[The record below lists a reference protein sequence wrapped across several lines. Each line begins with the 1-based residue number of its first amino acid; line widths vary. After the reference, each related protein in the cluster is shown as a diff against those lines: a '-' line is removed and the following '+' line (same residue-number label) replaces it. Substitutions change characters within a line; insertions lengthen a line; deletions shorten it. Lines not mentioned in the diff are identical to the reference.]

1 MMARLK
7 RLCCLPMN
15 TEQPM
20 RTDYCGE
27 VNVADVGEAITVAG
41 WVHRRRDHGGVIFVD
56 LRDTTG
62 LIQLVFNPEHQD
74 LFSEAEKLRG
84 EFVLSAS
91 GTIRKRP
98 EGTINPELP
107 TGEVEL
113 LVLSLVVLNTSATPP
128 FHHNEHAHEDVRLKY
143 RYLDLRRNEMANN
156 LKVRHDIIRSLRNF
170 LDKKDFID
178 IETPILTKATPE
190 GARDY
195 LVPSR
200 TQKGD
205 FFALPQSPQLF
216 KQLLMMSGFDKYYQ
230 IARCFRDEDLRA
242 DRQPEF
248 TQLDIEMSFVS
259 EEGVLQ
265 TMESM
270 IRNLFQEVLSD
281 QLPDPFIRLSYEDAM
296 ARFGTDRPNLGVAME
311 LVDVGDLMR
320 QVEFNVFSG
329 PANDKDSRVACLKLK
344 NAKNI
349 TRKQIDDYTNFVGEF
364 GAKGLAYIKVVD
376 ISTGADGLQSPIL
389 KFLDEKTIH
398 SLIERLALAN
408 GDIVFFGA
416 DKISIVNASLG
427 ALRVKLAEDFDQMS
441 SGWFPLWI
449 TDFPMFNWDE
459 KEKRWIAEHHPFTA
473 PKATTTDELIQNP
486 GEALSCGYDF
496 VLNGHEIGGGSMRIN
511 SQTMQEAV
519 FEIIGIGSTEAEE
532 KFGFLLDALK
542 FGCPPHGGIAFG
554 IDRLVMLMTGSKS
567 IRDVIAFPKTQT
579 ANCLLTDAPSQP
591 ETDQLK
597 ELGLSVRAKK

>member
-1 MMARLK
+1 MK
-7 RLCCLPMN
+7 

-259 EEGVLQ
+259 EEGILQ

-349 TRKQIDDYTNFVGEF
+349 TRKQIDDYTNFVGKF

-376 ISTGADGLQSPIL
+376 ASTGADGLQSPIL

-416 DKISIVNASLG
+416 DKISIVNTSLG

-496 VLNGHEIGGGSMRIN
+496 VLNGHEIGGGSTRIH
-511 SQTMQEAV
+511 SQTMQQAV
-519 FEIIGIGSTEAEE
+519 FEIIGIGSTQAEE
-532 KFGFLLDALK
+532 KFGFLLEALK

>member
-1 MMARLK
+1 MK
-7 RLCCLPMN
+7 

-156 LKVRHDIIRSLRNF
+156 LKVRHDIIRSLRNY

-349 TRKQIDDYTNFVGEF
+349 TRKQIDDYTNFVGKF

-376 ISTGADGLQSPIL
+376 ASTGADGLQSPIL

-416 DKISIVNASLG
+416 DKISIVNTSLG

-496 VLNGHEIGGGSMRIN
+496 VLNGHEIGGGSTRIH
-511 SQTMQEAV
+511 SQTMQQAV
-519 FEIIGIGSTEAEE
+519 FEIIGIGSTQAEE
-532 KFGFLLDALK
+532 KFGFLLEALK

>member
-1 MMARLK
+1 MK
-7 RLCCLPMN
+7 

-27 VNVADVGEAITVAG
+27 VNVTDVGETITVAG
-41 WVHRRRDHGGVIFVD
+41 WVHRRRDHGGIIFVD
-56 LRDTTG
+56 LRDTSG
-62 LIQLVFNPEHQD
+62 LLQLVFDPEHQD

-84 EFVLSAS
+84 EYVLSVT

-107 TGEVEL
+107 TGEIEL

-128 FHHNEHAHEDVRLKY
+128 FHHNEYANEDVRLKY
-143 RYLDLRRNEMANN
+143 RYLDLRRNEMADN
-156 LKVRHDIIRSLRNF
+156 LKVRHDIVRSLRNF

-259 EEGVLQ
+259 EEGVLK

-270 IRNLFQEVLSD
+270 LRNLFQEVLSE

-296 ARFGTDRPNLGVAME
+296 ARFGTDRPNLAVAME
-311 LVDVGDLMR
+311 LVDVSDLMR

-349 TRKQIDDYTNFVGEF
+349 TRKQIDDYTKFVGEF
-364 GAKGLAYIKVVD
+364 GAKGLAYIKVED

-389 KFLDEKTIH
+389 KFLNEKTIH
-398 SLIERLALAN
+398 SLIERLTLAS

-427 ALRVKLAEDFDQMS
+427 ALRVKLAEDFDQMN

-459 KEKRWIAEHHPFTA
+459 KEKRWI
-473 PKATTTDELIQNP
+473 
-486 GEALSCGYDF
+486 G
-496 VLNGHEIGGGSMRIN
+496 
-511 SQTMQEAV
+511 
-519 FEIIGIGSTEAEE
+519 
-532 KFGFLLDALK
+532 
-542 FGCPPHGGIAFG
+542 
-554 IDRLVMLMTGSKS
+554 
-567 IRDVIAFPKTQT
+567 
-579 ANCLLTDAPSQP
+579 
-591 ETDQLK
+591 
-597 ELGLSVRAKK
+597 

>member
-1 MMARLK
+1 MK
-7 RLCCLPMN
+7 

-27 VNVADVGEAITVAG
+27 VNVNDVGEAITVAG

-329 PANDKDSRVACLKLK
+329 PANDKNSRVACLKLK

-376 ISTGADGLQSPIL
+376 ASTGADGLQSPIL

-459 KEKRWIAEHHPFTA
+459 KEKRWTAEHHPFTA

-496 VLNGHEIGGGSMRIN
+496 VLNGHEIGGGSTRIH
-511 SQTMQEAV
+511 SQTMQQAV
-519 FEIIGIGSTEAEE
+519 FEIIGIGSTQAEE
-532 KFGFLLDALK
+532 KFGFLLEALK
-542 FGCPPHGGIAFG
+542 FGCPPHGGVAFG

>member
-1 MMARLK
+1 MK
-7 RLCCLPMN
+7 

-156 LKVRHDIIRSLRNF
+156 LKVRHDIIRSLRNY

-349 TRKQIDDYTNFVGEF
+349 TRKQIDDYTNFVGKF

-376 ISTGADGLQSPIL
+376 VSTGADGLQSPIL

-496 VLNGHEIGGGSMRIN
+496 VLNGHEIGGGSTRIH
-511 SQTMQEAV
+511 SQTMQQAV

-532 KFGFLLDALK
+532 KFGFLLEALK
-542 FGCPPHGGIAFG
+542 FGCPPHGGVAFG

>member
-1 MMARLK
+1 MK
-7 RLCCLPMN
+7 

-156 LKVRHDIIRSLRNF
+156 LKVRHDIIRSLRNY

-364 GAKGLAYIKVVD
+364 GAKGLAYIKVED

-416 DKISIVNASLG
+416 DKISIVNTSLG

-496 VLNGHEIGGGSMRIN
+496 VLNGHEIGGGSTRIH
-511 SQTMQEAV
+511 SQTMQQAV

-532 KFGFLLDALK
+532 KFGFLLEALK
-542 FGCPPHGGIAFG
+542 FGCPPHGGVAFG

>member
-1 MMARLK
+1 MK
-7 RLCCLPMN
+7 

-156 LKVRHDIIRSLRNF
+156 LKVRHDIIRSLRNY

-364 GAKGLAYIKVVD
+364 GAKGLAYIKVEDV
-376 ISTGADGLQSPIL
+376 STGADGLQSPIL

-496 VLNGHEIGGGSMRIN
+496 VLNGHEIGGGSTRIH
-511 SQTMQEAV
+511 SQTMQQAV
-519 FEIIGIGSTEAEE
+519 FEIIGIGSTQAEE
-532 KFGFLLDALK
+532 KFGFLLEALK
-542 FGCPPHGGIAFG
+542 FGCPPHGGVAFG

>member
-1 MMARLK
+1 MK
-7 RLCCLPMN
+7 

-329 PANDKDSRVACLKLK
+329 PANDKDSRVACLKLS

-376 ISTGADGLQSPIL
+376 ASTGADGLQSPIL

-416 DKISIVNASLG
+416 DKISIVNTSLG

-459 KEKRWIAEHHPFTA
+459 KEKRWTAEHHPFTA

-496 VLNGHEIGGGSMRIN
+496 VLNGHEIGGGSTRIH
-511 SQTMQEAV
+511 SQTMQQAV

-532 KFGFLLDALK
+532 KFGFLLEALK

>member
-1 MMARLK
+1 MK
-7 RLCCLPMN
+7 

-156 LKVRHDIIRSLRNF
+156 LKVRHDIIRSLRNY

-376 ISTGADGLQSPIL
+376 VSTGADGLQSPIL

-416 DKISIVNASLG
+416 DKISIVNTSLG

-459 KEKRWIAEHHPFTA
+459 KEKRWTAEHHPFTA

-496 VLNGHEIGGGSMRIN
+496 VLNGHEIGGGSTRIH
-511 SQTMQEAV
+511 SQTMQQAV
-519 FEIIGIGSTEAEE
+519 FEIIGIGSTQAEE
-532 KFGFLLDALK
+532 KFGFLLEALK

>member
-1 MMARLK
+1 MK
-7 RLCCLPMN
+7 

-20 RTDYCGE
+20 RTHYCGE
-27 VNVADVGEAITVAG
+27 VKVADVGEAITVAG

-74 LFSEAEKLRG
+74 LFSAAEKLRG

-91 GTIRKRP
+91 GTIRNRP

-156 LKVRHDIIRSLRNF
+156 LKVRHDIIRSLRNY

-329 PANDKDSRVACLKLK
+329 PANDKNSRVACLKLK

-376 ISTGADGLQSPIL
+376 ASTGADGLQSPIL

-459 KEKRWIAEHHPFTA
+459 KEKRWTAEHHPFTA

-496 VLNGHEIGGGSMRIN
+496 VLNGHEIGGGSTRIH
-511 SQTMQEAV
+511 SQTMQQAV
-519 FEIIGIGSTEAEE
+519 FEIIGIGSTQAEE
-532 KFGFLLDALK
+532 KFGFLLEALK
-542 FGCPPHGGIAFG
+542 FGCPPHGGVAFG

>member
-1 MMARLK
+1 MK
-7 RLCCLPMN
+7 

-27 VNVADVGEAITVAG
+27 VNVADEGEAITVAG

-156 LKVRHDIIRSLRNF
+156 LKVRHDIIRSLRNY

-329 PANDKDSRVACLKLK
+329 PANDKDSRVACWKVK

-349 TRKQIDDYTNFVGEF
+349 TRKQIDDYTNFFREF

-376 ISTGADGLQSPIL
+376 VSTGADGLQSPIL

-459 KEKRWIAEHHPFTA
+459 KEKRWTAEHHPFTA

-496 VLNGHEIGGGSMRIN
+496 VLNGHEIGGGSTRIH
-511 SQTMQEAV
+511 SQTMQQAV
-519 FEIIGIGSTEAEE
+519 FEIIGIGSTQAEE
-532 KFGFLLDALK
+532 KFGFLLEALK

>member
-1 MMARLK
+1 MK
-7 RLCCLPMN
+7 

-259 EEGVLQ
+259 EEGILQ

-329 PANDKDSRVACLKLK
+329 PANDKNSRVACLKLK

-376 ISTGADGLQSPIL
+376 ASTGADGLQSPIL

-496 VLNGHEIGGGSMRIN
+496 VLNGHEIGGGSTRIH
-511 SQTMQEAV
+511 SQTMQQAV
-519 FEIIGIGSTEAEE
+519 FEIIGIGSTQAEE
-532 KFGFLLDALK
+532 KFGFLLEALK

>member
-1 MMARLK
+1 MK
-7 RLCCLPMN
+7 

-74 LFSEAEKLRG
+74 LSSEAEKLRG

-156 LKVRHDIIRSLRNF
+156 LKVRHDIIRSLRNY

-376 ISTGADGLQSPIL
+376 ASTGADGLQSPIL

-416 DKISIVNASLG
+416 DKISIVNTSLG

-459 KEKRWIAEHHPFTA
+459 KEKRWTAEHHPFTA

-496 VLNGHEIGGGSMRIN
+496 VLNGHEIGGGSTRIH
-511 SQTMQEAV
+511 SQTMQQAV
-519 FEIIGIGSTEAEE
+519 FEIIGIGSTQAEE
-532 KFGFLLDALK
+532 KFGFLLEALK
-542 FGCPPHGGIAFG
+542 FGCPPHGGVAFG